1 MKINKENINKV
12 YEMIRED
19 DVLIMVV
26 TIKDDRIHILSSEF
40 YKKHKKKIDNAIIK
54 TLEA

>member
-19 DVLIMVV
+19 DVLIMVIS
-26 TIKDDRIHILSSEF
+26 IKDDRIHILNSEF